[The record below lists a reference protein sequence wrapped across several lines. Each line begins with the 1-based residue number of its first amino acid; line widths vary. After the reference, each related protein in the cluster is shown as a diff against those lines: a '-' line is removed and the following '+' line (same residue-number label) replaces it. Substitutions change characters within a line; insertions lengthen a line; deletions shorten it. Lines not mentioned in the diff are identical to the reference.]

1 MRDATDEVL
10 PITTPE
16 RSGPALGL
24 FDDVLYGGFVESAG
38 VFFGIVKTLGQ
49 KGEEAVPGFEL
60 AAEGAQ
66 GEGQALAGGGGRS
79 RLLWWQC
86 EEQGGR
92 QRGRGGSSGHP
103 WQAETVK
110 MGADV

>member
-66 GEGQALAGGGGRS
+66 GEGEALAGGGWS
-79 RLLWWQC
+79 ISA
-86 EEQGGR
+86 
-92 QRGRGGSSGHP
+92 SSVAVRRTRWSTTRAG
-103 WQAETVK
+103 WVIRAS
-110 MGADV
+110 MAG